1 MHAHSVVHYQEIVET
16 GGATGKFCDR
26 AIAKFTRRDNQRL
39 LFS

>member
-16 GGATGKFCDR
+16 GGATVSCDR
-26 AIAKFTRRDNQRL
+26 TITKFTRRDNQRL